1 MHDFSLI
8 VYQNLIKTF
17 LEQKY
22 LLMSYEKYLNLKL
35 NTSSKKLVIL
45 RHDVDKRPIQSYNM
59 ALIENQIGVTAS
71 YYFRIVKE
79 SNQPDII
86 EKIRDLGHEIGYH
99 YEDLSLANGDFNTAI
114 REFEKNLNYFR
125 KFYPVKTICAHG
137 SPLSKWSNQKIWE
150 KINYSDYGI
159 LADPALDLNYDD
171 FFYLTDTSMKWN
183 AEKYSV
189 RDKVNSKSN
198 LHFQNTFEIISATE
212 DGDIPE
218 KIMINTHPQRWSNS
232 LLFNLKERV
241 TQSLKNVIKKRLVK
255 RNVNKKKKNTC

>member
-8 VYQNLIKTF
+8 VYHNLIKTF
-17 LEQKY
+17 LEKKY
-22 LLMSYEKYLNLKL
+22 LLLSYEKYLNLKL
-35 NTSSKKLVIL
+35 NTSPEKLVIL
-45 RHDVDKRPIQSYNM
+45 RHDVDKRPVQSYNM

-71 YYFRIVKE
+71 YYFRIVKG

-86 EKIRDLGHEIGYH
+86 EKIRNLGHEIGYH

-150 KINYSDYGI
+150 KINYKDYGI
-159 LADPALDLNYDD
+159 LADPALDLNFND

-189 RDKVNSKSN
+189 RDKVNSKIN
-198 LHFQNTFEIISATE
+198 LHFQNTFEIMSATE
-212 DGDIPE
+212 DGDMPE
-218 KIMINTHPQRWSNS
+218 KIMINTHPQRWSNN

-255 RNVNKKKKNTC
+255 RNVN